1 MKIKEQLIREIVE
14 NVLSESAELVDVG
27 QSPLEYHGY
36 VGGKN
41 RLALI
46 DMDATPSRP
55 NHMFFTDYTRMR
67 KYSKRGGRLKKPV
80 VDEFVKGGPPG
91 MVAFQDWSYYG
102 DKTGIYLD
110 YLYVRGDLRGRGYAR
125 KLIQGII
132 DMHPN
137 LKLLHFGK
145 MMQPSIG
152 HLKDWFAKK
161 YDGQIEIIGVR
172 NY

>member
-1 MKIKEQLIREIVE
+1 MNRQQLKEIVE
-14 NVLSESAELVDVG
+14 NVLSETAELVDVG
-27 QSPLEYHGY
+27 QSPLAYHGY

-46 DMDATPSRP
+46 DHDAPPSKP

-80 VDEFVKGGPPG
+80 VDEFVPGGPPG
-91 MVAFQDWSYYG
+91 MVAFQDWSWYG
-102 DKTGIYLD
+102 DKEAIYLD

-125 KLIQGII
+125 KLIQGVI
-132 DMHPN
+132 DMHPDI
-137 LKLLHFGK
+137 KLLHFGK
-145 MMQPSIG
+145 MMREEIG
-152 HLKDWFAKK
+152 HLQQWFAKK
-161 YDGQIEIIGVR
+161 YEGQINVIGAK